1 MIGFKKYRAVIFS
14 LVVMNMATPIF
25 VTAQVAWPAITRQTK
40 PWTRW
45 WWLGSQVNNKDLTTV
60 MQQYQQAG
68 LGGLEITPIYGVQN
82 EEQLFLP
89 FLSAGWMNAFE
100 HTLTEGKRLDLGIDL
115 ANATGWPFGG
125 PWTTEADACKYMAY
139 KNYTLNEG
147 ETLNEKVTYQQEG
160 ILRTANGKQLTFADI
175 KEPVTANADL
185 QKLAF
190 DQIRYPKALPLVT
203 LMAYPAAGGTPVN
216 LTRNVDASGTLNW
229 KTPAGKWNLYAVF
242 MGLHGKMVERA
253 APGGEGNVIDHFSA
267 PALQHYLQR
276 FDQAFA
282 GKNLTGLRGYFNDS
296 YEVDDARGQSDYTP
310 LMFEEFKK
318 RRGYDLQNELPAL
331 FGKDS
336 EDKNNRV
343 LFDYR
348 ATIDELILE
357 KFTQQWAAWA
367 KGQGKI
373 VRNQSHGSPAN
384 TLDLYSAV
392 DIPETEGTEILR
404 MKFAS
409 SAGHVSG
416 KPLISS
422 ESSTWLG
429 EHFVS
434 TLADV
439 KKNLDTYLAAGI
451 NHIFYHGTVY
461 SPPSEPWPGRLFYAA
476 VHFTQ
481 ANPFWDNFGAL
492 NQYVARCQSF
502 LQSGKPDNDVLIYY
516 PIYDKYMQRER
527 ALLQHFDAMKPE
539 FTNTTFEKN
548 AEWLQAHGYAF
559 DFISDR
565 QLKSVTSA
573 GGKLLT
579 GGVSYQTI
587 LLPGNLYLPLET
599 LQKLDALAKAGAT
612 ILVYDKMPGGVPGW
626 GNLAQKDAAYKA
638 IIDQLHFEE
647 ATDGR
652 GIRQAVSGKGK
663 WLVSDNLQK
672 ILEQAGI
679 RHEEFAGGINFTRRK
694 NATGNLY
701 FIANTK
707 NEKGDGWIT
716 LSAKVK
722 SAVLY
727 NPMTGA
733 SGIAKLRTENEQ
745 AQIWAPLGAAE
756 SYLIQTSAGTLTG
769 KPYPY
774 IETTGDP
781 VNIEGTWT
789 LSFEKGGPY
798 LPATRTMDKPKLWT
812 GGDNDSLN
820 YFSGTGTYSVHF
832 AKPQA
837 AAKQWLLQ
845 LETVSESAQIWFNGK
860 KVATLLG
867 PDFSTVINTADLKI
881 DNLLQIKVANSMAN
895 RIIDLDKRKVKWRKF
910 YNTNFPARLG
920 ENRGADGLFDAGKW
934 GPRKSG
940 LEGKVVLLPLQ

>member
-1 MIGFKKYRAVIFS
+1 MVGFSKKWIVLLS
-14 LVVMNMATPIF
+14 LVGANTIA
-25 VTAQVAWPAITRQTK
+25 TAQIAWPTITQQAK

-60 MQQYQQAG
+60 MQQYRQAG

-82 EEQLFLP
+82 EENLFLP
-89 FLSAGWMNAFE
+89 FLTKEWMAAFD
-100 HTLTEGKRLDLGIDL
+100 HTLSEGKRLDLGIDL

-139 KNYTLNEG
+139 KNFTLNEG
-147 ETLNEKVTYQQEG
+147 ETLSEKITYQQEG

-190 DQIRYPKALPLVT
+190 DQVRYPKPLPLVT
-203 LMAYPAAGGTPVN
+203 LMAYPAGGGRPVN
-216 LTRNVDASGTLNW
+216 LTKNVDATGSLNW
-229 KTPAGKWNLYAVF
+229 KAPAGKWNLYAVF
-242 MGLHGKMVERA
+242 MGWHGKQVERA

-267 PALQHYLQR
+267 AALQHYLQR

-282 GKNLTGLRGYFNDS
+282 GKNLSGLRGYFNDS

-331 FGKDS
+331 FGKDT

-357 KFTQQWAAWA
+357 KFTKQWASWA
-367 KGQGKI
+367 KKQGKI

-439 KKNLDTYLAAGI
+439 KKNLDVYLAAGI

-461 SPPSEPWPGRLFYAA
+461 SPPSETWPGRLFYAA

-481 ANPFWDNFGAL
+481 ANPFWDHFGAL

-502 LQSGKPDNDVLIYY
+502 LQTGKPDNDVLVYY

-539 FTNTTFEKN
+539 FTGTDFEKN
-548 AEWLQAHGYAF
+548 SEWLQAHGYGF

-565 QLKSVTSA
+565 QLQTVSIS

-579 GGVSYQTI
+579 SGTSYQTI
-587 LLPGNLYLPLET
+587 LLPGVKHLPLET
-599 LQKLDALAKAGAT
+599 LQKLDQLAKAGAT
-612 ILVYDKMPGGVPGW
+612 ILVYDKMPTGVPGY
-626 GNLAQKDAAYKA
+626 GMLAEKDAAFKTFVEKLKF
-638 IIDQLHFEE
+638 DE

-652 GIRQAVSGKGK
+652 GMKQAISGKGK
-663 WLVSDNLQK
+663 WLVSANMQAMF
-672 ILEQAGI
+672 EQSQI
-679 RHEEFAGGINFTRRK
+679 RHENLVEGINFTRRK
-694 NATGNLY
+694 NSTGNIY

-707 NEKGDGWIT
+707 NEKQDDWIT
-716 LSAKVK
+716 LSGNIK

-727 NPMTGA
+727 NPMTGEF
-733 SGIAKLRTENEQ
+733 GIAQLKSLDGNTQ
-745 AQIWAPLGAAE
+745 VKAPMGPGS
-756 SYLIQTSAGTLTG
+756 SYIIQTSSTNLTG
-769 KPYPY
+769 QPYPY
-774 IETTGDP
+774 INTTGESID
-781 VNIEGTWT
+781 ITGTWT
-789 LSFEKGGPY
+789 LRFEKGGPN
-798 LPATRTMDKPKLWT
+798 LPASRTLSELKPWT
-812 GGDNDSLN
+812 SMNNDSLN
-820 YFSGTGTYSVHF
+820 YFSGIGSYSIHF
-832 AKPQA
+832 AKPTGT
-837 AAKQWLLQ
+837 AKQYVLQ
-845 LETVSESAQIWFNGK
+845 LEKVYESAEVFINGK
-860 KVATLLG
+860 KLATLLG
-867 PDFSTVINTADLKI
+867 PDYSTVIAATDLKA
-881 DNLLQIKVANSMAN
+881 DNLLEVKIANSMAN
-895 RIIDLDKRKVKWRKF
+895 CIIDLEKRGVKWKKF
-910 YNTNFPARLG
+910 YNTNFPSRLAP
-920 ENRGADGLFDAGKW
+920 NRGADGLFTAASW
-934 GPRKSG
+934 EPRKSG
-940 LEGKVVLLPLQ
+940 MEGKVTLLPIQ